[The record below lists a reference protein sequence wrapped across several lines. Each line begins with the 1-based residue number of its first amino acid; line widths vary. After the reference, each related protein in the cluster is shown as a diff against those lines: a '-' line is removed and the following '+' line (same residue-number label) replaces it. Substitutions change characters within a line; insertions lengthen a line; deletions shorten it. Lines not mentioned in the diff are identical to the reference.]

1 MYLSVLRYTPD
12 ISTHARNY
20 QDRVQTICETGFY
33 VKGAAERVCEATT
46 EWSGVDPSCLIRMC
60 PAVNELQDGE
70 VSLTKGTE
78 FGSKVA
84 FECDEGF
91 YLVGGDAA
99 GEASAECV
107 EDAANPNLGK
117 WSAHPPTCKVRDCG
131 TLPPPEVVGGRKED
145 APASKTI
152 LVGGGVGEGET
163 VYKASAEFA
172 CHEGYDLNDSSRKS
186 TCLAS
191 GKWSGKAGKCAI
203 KVR

>member
-1 MYLSVLRYTPD
+1 MTA
-12 ISTHARNY
+12 T
-20 QDRVQTICETGFY
+20 
-33 VKGAAERVCEATT
+33 ERVEYRVPGLNEPISHYTDAVRFGNLLFI
-46 EWSGVDPSCLIRMC
+46 SGIGPVDG
-60 PAVNELQDGE
+60 D
-70 VSLTKGTE
+70 
-78 FGSKVA
+78 
-84 FECDEGF
+84 F